1 MKKQIKLCLIFQISI
16 SSFLLQAQQKVSW
29 DYPIKPG
36 TEQWKA
42 FQTHDE
48 MLKACQIPEDIINN
62 LKTKDLIET
71 IFNYPLL
78 AEVVTYNSLQKG
90 MDKVTYNFNGFK
102 TLFERKDALQELL
115 YKYETM
121 NPNSV
126 STFRESHKKGEYM
139 YKMRFLELIV
149 SQNNLKSQWDE
160 KSSKKFIKLLLKNRD
175 FQKSDIKTFGEWA
188 DIPMAY
194 SVGSVLKYTNQK
206 EIIENDKSSFK
217 KFMETSLPKN
227 KDDLEQIFTI
237 ASKYVN

>member
-1 MKKQIKLCLIFQISI
+1 MKKQIKLYLIIQIFI

-48 MLKACQIPEDIINN
+48 MLKACQIPDEIISN

-90 MDKVTYNFNGFK
+90 MDKVTSNFNGFK
-102 TLFERKDALQELL
+102 TLFDRKDAIQELL

-121 NPNSV
+121 NPISV

-149 SQNNLKSQWDE
+149 SQDNLKDQWDE

-175 FQKSDIKTFGEWA
+175 FQKSDVKTFGEWA

-194 SVGSVLKYTNQK
+194 SAGNVLKYTNQK
-206 EIIENDKSSFK
+206 EVVENEKSSFK
-217 KFMETSLPKN
+217 KFMDTSLPKN

-237 ASKYVN
+237 ASKYVK